1 MKSWVAANKKMEPVF
16 TLPYS
21 EFRTANRLADFFK
34 KQDGYS
40 VLLPSSR
47 TEKGFDL
54 ALLKQNG
61 VKRKVITIQVKASRT
76 YGGKPPKREST
87 QRFAHRTW
95 FQTFSV
101 PSETD
106 WIFLV
111 GMYPNSEDKTRK
123 SSAAWW
129 QEIILC
135 FTRQEIT
142 DFSAKLK
149 LEKEHQTSF
158 SALVLTSQQKFTKR
172 EATKTGRKGITR
184 LFYSK
189 KGQGKFCNRYRNEN
203 RQSKI

>member
-1 MKSWVAANKKMEPVF
+1 MEAVF

-34 KQDGYS
+34 KQNGFS

-61 VKRKVITIQVKASRT
+61 VKRNIITIQVKASRT
-76 YGGKPPKREST
+76 YGGNLPKRETT

-101 PSETD
+101 PNETD

-135 FTRQEIT
+135 FSREEMT
-142 DFSAKLK
+142 DFLSQVKTRKGTPDKFFGFGFDEPTEIYQTRGDQHREKKNYSAFL
-149 LEKEHQTSF
+149 LEKRAERILQSF
-158 SALVLTSQQKFTKR
+158 S
-172 EATKTGRKGITR
+172 
-184 LFYSK
+184 
-189 KGQGKFCNRYRNEN
+189 
-203 RQSKI
+203 

>member
-1 MKSWVAANKKMEPVF
+1 MEPVF

-21 EFRTANRLADFFK
+21 EFRTANRLAEFFK
-34 KQDGYS
+34 KQKGFS

-76 YGGKPPKREST
+76 YDQKPPKREST
-87 QRFAHRTW
+87 QRFAYGTR
-95 FQTFSV
+95 FKSFSV
-101 PSETD
+101 PPETD

-111 GMYPNSEDKTRK
+111 VIFPNSEDKTRK

-135 FTRQEIT
+135 FSRKEMIDFLNQTKSKSGTPDKFFGFGFDKPTEIYQTRGDQNREKK
-142 DFSAKLK
+142 DYSAFL
-149 LEKEHQTSF
+149 LEKRLGKILQSF
-158 SALVLTSQQKFTKR
+158 
-172 EATKTGRKGITR
+172 
-184 LFYSK
+184 
-189 KGQGKFCNRYRNEN
+189 
-203 RQSKI
+203 

>member
-1 MKSWVAANKKMEPVF
+1 MRLLEDANKKMEPVF

-21 EFRTANRLADFFK
+21 EYRTANRLAEFFK

-76 YGGKPPKREST
+76 YSGKPAKWEP
-87 QRFAHRTW
+87 FAYRTW
-95 FQTFSV
+95 FQTFLV

-123 SSAAWW
+123 SSADWW

-135 FTRQEIT
+135 FSRDEMTNFFSQVKTRKGTPDKFFGFGFDKPTAIYQT
-142 DFSAKLK
+142 RGDQDRGKKDYSAFL
-149 LEKEHQTSF
+149 LEKRTDEI
-158 SALVLTSQQKFTKR
+158 L
-172 EATKTGRKGITR
+172 
-184 LFYSK
+184 
-189 KGQGKFCNRYRNEN
+189 
-203 RQSKI
+203 QSLN

>member
-1 MKSWVAANKKMEPVF
+1 MKLLEDANKKMDPVF

-21 EFRTANRLADFFK
+21 EFRTANRLAEFFK
-34 KQDGYS
+34 KQDGFS

-61 VKRKVITIQVKASRT
+61 VKRNVITIQVKASRT

-87 QRFAHRTW
+87 QRFAHYTW

-135 FTRQEIT
+135 FSREEMT
-142 DFSAKLK
+142 DFLSKVKTKKGTPDKFFGFGFDEPTEIFQTRGDQNRKKKDYSAFL
-149 LEKEHQTSF
+149 LEK
-158 SALVLTSQQKFTKR
+158 R
-172 EATKTGRKGITR
+172 TGKI
-184 LFYSK
+184 L
-189 KGQGKFCNRYRNEN
+189 
-203 RQSKI
+203 QSLSE

>member
-1 MKSWVAANKKMEPVF
+1 MQIKKMEAVF

-34 KQDGYS
+34 KQNGFS

-54 ALLKQNG
+54 ALLKQSG
-61 VKRKVITIQVKASRT
+61 VKRSIITIQVKASRT
-76 YGGKPPKREST
+76 YGGKLPKRETT

-101 PSETD
+101 PDETD
-106 WIFLV
+106 WVFLV

-135 FTRQEIT
+135 FSRQEMT
-142 DFSAKLK
+142 DFFSQVKTRKGTPDKFFGFGFDEPTEIYQTRGDQHREKKNYSAFL
-149 LEKEHQTSF
+149 LEKRAGQILQSF
-158 SALVLTSQQKFTKR
+158 S
-172 EATKTGRKGITR
+172 
-184 LFYSK
+184 
-189 KGQGKFCNRYRNEN
+189 
-203 RQSKI
+203 

>member
-1 MKSWVAANKKMEPVF
+1 MKFWEDANKKMDPVF

-21 EFRTANRLADFFK
+21 EFRVANRLAELFK

-40 VLLPSSR
+40 ILLPLSR

-61 VKRKVITIQVKASRT
+61 IKRNVITIQVKTSRT
-76 YGGKPPKREST
+76 YGGKRESAE
-87 QRFAHRTW
+87 RFAHDTW

-101 PSETD
+101 PRETD

-123 SSAAWW
+123 SSATWW

-135 FTRQEIT
+135 FSREEMTGFLSRVKTRKGTPDKFFGFGFNEPTTIYQTRGDQNREKK
-142 DFSAKLK
+142 DYSSFLLK
-149 LEKEHQTSF
+149 KRSEQILQSF
-158 SALVLTSQQKFTKR
+158 S
-172 EATKTGRKGITR
+172 
-184 LFYSK
+184 
-189 KGQGKFCNRYRNEN
+189 
-203 RQSKI
+203 

>member
-1 MKSWVAANKKMEPVF
+1 MKFWEDANKKMDPVF

-21 EFRTANRLADFFK
+21 EFRVANRLAELFK

-40 VLLPSSR
+40 ILLPSSR

-61 VKRKVITIQVKASRT
+61 IKRNVITIQVKTSRT
-76 YGGKPPKREST
+76 YGGKRESAE
-87 QRFAHRTW
+87 RFAHDTW

-101 PSETD
+101 PRETD

-123 SSAAWW
+123 SSATWW

-135 FTRQEIT
+135 FSREEMTGFLSRVKTRKGTPDKFFGFGFNEPTTIYQTRGDQNREKK
-142 DFSAKLK
+142 DYSSFLLK
-149 LEKEHQTSF
+149 KRSEQILQSF
-158 SALVLTSQQKFTKR
+158 S
-172 EATKTGRKGITR
+172 
-184 LFYSK
+184 
-189 KGQGKFCNRYRNEN
+189 
-203 RQSKI
+203 